1 MAIFKLFSNLTSNEL
16 SDKQKK
22 IYDFVVSTMII
33 DTQKKV
39 NEGKAILSLNFSWC
53 KLMASCISEKTKVI
67 NSKLPSPTDLMRVLS
82 VVNKDYCMTT
92 TEKTRV
98 YIVPLYTNGNVLL
111 KFATVD
117 SVEFEDATSVIN
129 SKAKA
134 KANIEAKNELI
145 ATYEANGLTK
155 EEAKKEV
162 KAITENARLEKY
174 VDDNLDKILEY
185 LKNKGYEI
193 NSTTVSVA

>member
-22 IYDFVVSTMII
+22 IYDFVVSTMIV

-53 KLMASCISEKTKVI
+53 KLMASCITDKTKFI

-82 VVNKDYCMTT
+82 VVNKDYVMET

-111 KFATVD
+111 KFVTIDNVK
-117 SVEFEDATSVIN
+117 FEDASNIIN
-129 SKAKA
+129 SKATA
-134 KANIEAKNELI
+134 RANIEAKNELL
-145 ATYEANGLTK
+145 ATYEANGYTK
-155 EEAKKEV
+155 EEAKEEI
-162 KAITENARLEKY
+162 KAISENAKLEKY

-185 LKNKGYEI
+185 LKGKGYEL
-193 NSTTVSVA
+193 NVKAESVA